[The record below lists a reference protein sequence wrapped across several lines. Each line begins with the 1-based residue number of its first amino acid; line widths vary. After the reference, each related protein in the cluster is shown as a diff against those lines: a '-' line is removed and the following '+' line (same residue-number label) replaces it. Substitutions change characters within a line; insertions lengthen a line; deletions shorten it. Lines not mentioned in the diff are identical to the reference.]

1 MSLRAATTKQE
12 AIFQYCNY
20 GYDKSKYTSRE
31 DCMSRYNPSQ
41 KFNEPTIKEQ
51 VMPQPNQNQTNQGQ
65 TIQIGQSPPVDAS
78 KLVRFTFFM
87 GLGLGALITVII
99 YKIRS

>member
-1 MSLRAATTKQE
+1 MSIRAARTKEE

-41 KFNEPTIKEQ
+41 KFNEPVIKEQ
-51 VMPQPNQNQTNQGQ
+51 VISQPNQP
-65 TIQIGQSPPVDAS
+65 QSNTEDKKFTEEQK
-78 KLVRFTFFM
+78 KLGAALVKTSFFW
-87 GLGLGALITVII
+87 GLGIGALITVII